1 MQLFVLRH
9 GHAEP
14 QQTSDE
20 VRNLTLAGRREV
32 AIMAA
37 RSARD
42 LQLVQQVWVS
52 PLLRAQQTAE
62 IVAAELKKCAVNFTL
77 STSDLIVPEAN
88 PALLFDALQFAHCEA
103 ILLVSH
109 QPLVGHF
116 IDVFCGSYP
125 GFHDMSTSSMACI
138 DYDVAAA
145 GLGKL
150 RWLRHTHE

>member
-14 QQTSDE
+14 QQTTDE
-20 VRNLTLAGRREV
+20 MRNLTMTGRKQV
-32 AIMAA
+32 AAMAA
-37 RSARD
+37 RSLAD
-42 LQLVQQVWVS
+42 LQAVQQVWAS

-62 IVAAELKKCAVNFTL
+62 IVCGELKKSAVNFTL
-77 STSDLIVPEAN
+77 TTSNLIVPEAS
-88 PALLFDALQFAHCEA
+88 PSLLFDAIQAAHCES

-116 IDVFCGSYP
+116 IDMFCGSYP
-125 GFHDMSTSSMACI
+125 GFHDMNTSSMACI

-150 RWLRHTHE
+150 RWLRHSHA